1 MFLER
6 RLPLLYITLRKRIR
20 RKRPG
25 PFPRLKTV
33 YGNDAPVL
41 AEPAAVALSSS
52 TTEKGYC
59 TAKSKSGGRQQ
70 AKPLF
75 SDCFSFCT
83 ACFDNSYLMIKDS
96 ES

>member
-1 MFLER
+1 MLLER

-52 TTEKGYC
+52 TTEKKLLHSKGKKGRKAAGKVIFQRVFFVLYC
-59 TAKSKSGGRQQ
+59 
-70 AKPLF
+70 L
-75 SDCFSFCT
+75 
-83 ACFDNSYLMIKDS
+83 L
-96 ES
+96 